1 MVAQLIDVVCLV
13 LQDPDGA
20 ILATQRPK
28 GKRQELLWEFPGGK
42 VEPGEDY
49 KSALIREIDEELRLK
64 ISNLESLPAVE
75 YEYDF
80 SRIRL
85 LPFLCLCEKRPSLQ
99 LIEHADSCWIFPENW
114 QALNWAPADIPVLKY
129 LVSKDFN

>member
-1 MVAQLIDVVCLV
+1 VVAQLIDVVCLV

-49 KSALIREIDEELRLK
+49 KSALIREIDEELRL
-64 ISNLESLPAVE
+64 
-75 YEYDF
+75 
-80 SRIRL
+80 
-85 LPFLCLCEKRPSLQ
+85 
-99 LIEHADSCWIFPENW
+99 
-114 QALNWAPADIPVLKY
+114 
-129 LVSKDFN
+129 